1 MKIAIIGTGSAGSQ
15 HLSVV
20 KSLDGVVPVAVP
32 RRISRIVEIEAAGF
46 ATASD
51 IHSAASA
58 GAHAA
63 IIATDTARHVT
74 DAYSALSEG
83 LDVLVEK
90 PLAVDS
96 VVAQGVLD
104 KANELGK
111 KVYVACVLRFSES
124 LNTFQELLPEI
135 GKLHSVRVVCGS
147 YLPDWRPNRPYLD
160 SYSARANEGGVLR
173 DLVHEIDYTG
183 WIFGWPSRLSA
194 SLKNT
199 GRLKIE
205 GEEIA
210 DLRWET
216 TTGCLVSVNL
226 DFLSKP
232 TRRLIVASGE
242 NGTLEWD
249 AITQTVSLAVP
260 GSDLRTICSS
270 QTRQGLFEAQG
281 RAFVNSLRGA
291 CDLRI
296 ASGEDGVRALAVC
309 DAARRASETRREER
323 VEYL

>member
-1 MKIAIIGTGSAGSQ
+1 VKIAIIGTGSAGSQ
-15 HLSVV
+15 HLAVV
-20 KSLDGVVPVAVP
+20 ESLDGVVPVAVP
-32 RRISRIVEIEAAGF
+32 RRLSRIAEIEAAGF

-63 IIATDTARHVT
+63 IIATDTARHVA

-124 LNTFQELLPEI
+124 LNTFQELLPKI
-135 GKLHSVRVVCGS
+135 GQLHSVRVVCGS
-147 YLPDWRPNRPYLD
+147 YLPDWRPNRPYFD

-183 WIFGWPSRLSA
+183 WIFGWPSLLSA

-199 GRLKIE
+199 GRLKID

-210 DLRWET
+210 DLRWGT
-216 TTGCLVSVNL
+216 PDGCLVSVSL

-232 TRRLIVASGE
+232 ARRQIVASGE

-249 AITQTVSLAVP
+249 AIKQTVSLAIP
-260 GSDLRTICSS
+260 ASDLRTICSS
-270 QTRQGLFEAQG
+270 QTKQELFEAQG
-281 RAFVNSLRGA
+281 QAFVNALRGERDPRMA
-291 CDLRI
+291 T
-296 ASGEDGVRALAVC
+296 GEDGVRALAVC
-309 DAARRASETRREER
+309 DAARRASETRREEP

>member
-15 HLSVV
+15 HLAVI

-32 RRISRIVEIEAAGF
+32 RRPSQIIEIDAAGF
-46 ATASD
+46 ETASD

-63 IIATDTARHVT
+63 IIATDTARHVA
-74 DAYSALSEG
+74 DAHSALSEG

-96 VVAQGVLD
+96 KEAGDLVKQA
-104 KANELGK
+104 GK
-111 KVYVACVLRFSES
+111 VGRTIFVACVLRFSES
-124 LNTFQELLPEI
+124 LNTFRELLPEI
-135 GKLHSVRVVCGS
+135 GQLHSVRVVCGS

-183 WIFGWPSRLSA
+183 WIFGWPSLLSA

-199 GRLKIE
+199 GRLKIDA
-205 GEEIA
+205 EEIA

-216 TTGCLVSVNL
+216 PAGCLVSVSL

-232 TRRLIVASGE
+232 ARRQIVASGE

-249 AITQTVSLAVP
+249 AIKQTVSLAVP
-260 GSDLRTICSS
+260 ESDLRTICSP
-270 QTRQGLFEAQG
+270 QTKQDLFEAQG
-281 RAFVNSLRGA
+281 QAFVNALRGD
-291 CDLRI
+291 CDPRM
-296 ASGEDGVRALAVC
+296 ATGEDGVRALAVC
-309 DAARRASETRREER
+309 DAARRASESRREEP
-323 VEYL
+323 VKYL

>member
-15 HLSVV
+15 HLAVI

-32 RRISRIVEIEAAGF
+32 RRPSQIIEIDAAGF
-46 ATASD
+46 ETASD

-63 IIATDTARHVT
+63 IIATDTARHVA
-74 DAYSALSEG
+74 DAHSALSEG

-90 PLAVDS
+90 PLAVNSKEAGDL
-96 VVAQGVLD
+96 VKQA
-104 KANELGK
+104 GK
-111 KVYVACVLRFSES
+111 VGRTIFVACVLRFSES
-124 LNTFQELLPEI
+124 LDSFRELLPEI
-135 GKLHSVRVVCGS
+135 GQLHSVRVVCGS

-183 WIFGWPSRLSA
+183 WIFGWPSLLSA

-199 GRLKIE
+199 GRLKIDA
-205 GEEIA
+205 EEIA

-216 TTGCLVSVNL
+216 PAGCLVSVSL

-232 TRRLIVASGE
+232 ARRQIVASGE

-249 AITQTVSLAVP
+249 AIKQTVSLAVP
-260 GSDLRTICSS
+260 ESDLRTICSP
-270 QTRQGLFEAQG
+270 QTKQDLFEAQG
-281 RAFVNSLRGA
+281 QAFVNALRGD
-291 CDLRI
+291 CDPRM
-296 ASGEDGVRALAVC
+296 ATGEDGVRALAVC
-309 DAARRASETRREER
+309 DAARRASESRREEP
-323 VEYL
+323 VKYL